1 MNTVAITGTTAKA
14 LRPKRLQ
21 GNTRTP
27 GANAAAKAEARP
39 PAPTS
44 SSNLNGV
51 LTATSNTATLTAKKC
66 TEMRRGGA
74 SSPRRCPSLAQRL
87 HLLSLS
93 RDATL
98 LSARVAEA
106 FSVLRPA
113 DIGTKRED
121 KARAR
126 ADMAR
131 EQRGRAG
138 QPPSA

>member
-87 HLLSLS
+87 HLLLSL
-93 RDATL
+93 
-98 LSARVAEA
+98 
-106 FSVLRPA
+106 P
-113 DIGTKRED
+113 
-121 KARAR
+121 
-126 ADMAR
+126 
-131 EQRGRAG
+131 
-138 QPPSA
+138 